1 VAAIAPMFTKNSGA
15 PEARRPAGGRGIKTS
30 VIALECNACFLPT
43 LYNGVRTD
51 GGRALR
57 ESQDRTER
65 RKHRRTGTPPL
76 ALRVGGQKYRALDW
90 SLGGCRINDGT
101 SRFRLKQ
108 QVEGRL
114 DLEGPEARGE
124 FIAEVVRV
132 GDNGDV
138 GLRWL
143 ELPPDLFVALGDD

>member
-1 VAAIAPMFTKNSGA
+1 MPFSLPPLHTAA
-15 PEARRPAGGRGIKTS
+15 GRGGG
-30 VIALECNACFLPT
+30 
-43 LYNGVRTD
+43 GVWRGPEDGTD
-51 GGRALR
+51 GGNP
-57 ESQDRTER
+57 
-65 RKHRRTGTPPL
+65 GPPGPPPL

-143 ELPPDLFVALGDD
+143 EFPPDLFVAVGGDLT